1 MIFMKLDARNIIIGF
16 AVLGAVALG
25 TWNVLLQ
32 RENNYYQAAFQSEKK
47 HSAKISEDNK
57 REIEELRGRLIESDR
72 KNAKLKEKIDKEVS
86 ELTMSLHSRNEQIS
100 DYKNRI
106 KSYEENVDEIKDV
119 LGDSVLFEKIREKIF
134 VDTAAKET
142 VFKELCDMFLNSSLN
157 YLSKEIFPK
166 QYILKTY
173 KEEVKK
179 KSLLNASKNIG

>member
-1 MIFMKLDARNIIIGF
+1 M
-16 AVLGAVALG
+16 
-25 TWNVLLQ
+25 
-32 RENNYYQAAFQSEKK
+32 
-47 HSAKISEDNK
+47 
-57 REIEELRGRLIESDR
+57 
-72 KNAKLKEKIDKEVS
+72 KEKLIKTIDLENGLQLNVYDASRKLVGDRWLVSLVVRMDVPVTEV
-86 ELTMSLHSRNEQIS
+86 LK
-100 DYKNRI
+100 KNGRQPTE
-106 KSYEENVDEIKDV
+106 SVDEIKDV

-142 VFKELCDMFLNSSLN
+142 VFKELCDVFLNSSLN